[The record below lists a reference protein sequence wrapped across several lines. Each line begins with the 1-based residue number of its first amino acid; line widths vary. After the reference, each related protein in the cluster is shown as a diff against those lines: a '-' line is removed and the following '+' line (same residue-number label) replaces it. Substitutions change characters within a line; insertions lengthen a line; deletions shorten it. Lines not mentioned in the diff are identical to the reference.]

1 MAEAAKAAG
10 VFLGGQTCHSSE
22 QGAHTGET
30 SAKMLRSVGASYV
43 ILGHSERRAM
53 GETDEDVNIRVQRS
67 FEAGLIPI
75 ICVGESLNQ
84 RKAGEAEMVVA
95 DQLKGSLPEGL
106 EEYIIAYEPVWAIGT
121 GMTATPDDIFSMHS
135 FIREFVGNDVGILYG
150 GSVKPSNAQAIL
162 GIEDVD
168 GALIGGASL
177 EMESLA
183 AIAKFAVS
191 K

>member
-1 MAEAAKAAG
+1 
-10 VFLGGQTCHSSE
+10 
-22 QGAHTGET
+22 
-30 SAKMLRSVGASYV
+30 
-43 ILGHSERRAM
+43 
-53 GETDEDVNIRVQRS
+53 
-67 FEAGLIPI
+67 
-75 ICVGESLNQ
+75 
-84 RKAGEAEMVVA
+84 MVVA